1 MGISDGGI
9 GASSFGRGF
18 TGYSYS
24 DAYVEASSE
33 GFKGTYSDFIT
44 ISLTQ
49 MSRASYNGNVV
60 VHTWYNYNDDEGAV
74 ARKTRRSGYGLP
86 FHFKRKSGVS
96 NG

>member
-1 MGISDGGI
+1 M
-9 GASSFGRGF
+9 
-18 TGYSYS
+18 
-24 DAYVEASSE
+24 EASSE

-74 ARKTRRSGYGLP
+74 ARKTGNIEVRLGNGNNNII
-86 FHFKRKSGVS
+86 KSDLR
-96 NG
+96 